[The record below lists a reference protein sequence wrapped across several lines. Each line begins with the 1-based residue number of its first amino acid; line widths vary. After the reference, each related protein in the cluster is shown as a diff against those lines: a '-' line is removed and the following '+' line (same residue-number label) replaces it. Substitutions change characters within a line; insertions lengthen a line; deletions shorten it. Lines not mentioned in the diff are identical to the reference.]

1 MKVEK
6 FRTWLG
12 NHGAVVLEPTNPWE
26 VIRFKTVNGVSVVYT
41 NKNGHLTFT
50 GESSTAYDFWQQ
62 GKHWKPKDR
71 KRQSL
76 KAQKA
81 RLATRDGKRCFCC
94 AKAFTL
100 DELTVEHLLSFV
112 HGGTD
117 NHNNLTLVCEPCN
130 IELGSLAVAK
140 KIETIVAHRRLTVAE
155 MKSKRKLEQLGVKDV

>member
-1 MKVEK
+1 MKTEK
-6 FRTWLG
+6 FRTYLG
-12 NHGAVVLEPTNPWE
+12 NHGAIVLEPTNVWE

-50 GESSTAYDFWQQ
+50 GESSKAYEMFEA
-62 GKHWKPKDR
+62 GKHWKAKDR

-94 AKAFTL
+94 AKPFTL

-117 NHNNLTLVCEPCN
+117 NHNNLAIVCEPCN
-130 IELGSLAVAK
+130 VELGSLSVTK
-140 KIETIVAHRRLTVAE
+140 KIEAIIKHRLKTVRE
-155 MKSKRKLEQLGVKDV
+155 IKNV